1 VNNNARRFV
10 INVPNEGYIEGVPN
24 GVFVEVPAVVDK
36 DGWHVERI
44 EPKLTDKVLKFYL
57 WPRMMR
63 MEWALHAIMNGDKA
77 ALIEFLMRDPRT
89 RSLEQA
95 KAVIEEILNLPENQQ
110 MKMHY
115 EKGLKL

>member
-1 VNNNARRFV
+1 
-10 INVPNEGYIEGVPN
+10 
-24 GVFVEVPAVVDK
+24 
-36 DGWHVERI
+36 
-44 EPKLTDKVLKFYL
+44 
-57 WPRMMR
+57 
-63 MEWALHAIMNGDKA
+63 
-77 ALIEFLMRDPRT
+77 MRDPRT